1 MELVNIRD
9 IFRNT
14 QEYANKEVTIGGWVR
29 SNRNSKNFG
38 FIVVNDGTFFE
49 PIQVVYADGLANY
62 EEVCKINVGAAIIVK
77 GQLVPTPEA
86 KQPFEIQAAEV
97 TIEGASTPDYPLQKK
112 RHTFEYVRTISHLRP
127 RKKLVFSEIYM
138 NDLPEA
144 VMDRLALEGAM
155 IKQAFMTYGIDGSR
169 IYKIN
174 VLTSDAHEQTLFLGE
189 DGKILK

>member
-1 MELVNIRD
+1 MKKVLV
-9 IFRNT
+9 T
-14 QEYANKEVTIGGWVR
+14 
-29 SNRNSKNFG
+29 
-38 FIVVNDGTFFE
+38 
-49 PIQVVYADGLANY
+49 
-62 EEVCKINVGAAIIVK
+62 
-77 GQLVPTPEA
+77 LVLVMTLGVSVSFA
-86 KQPFEIQAAEV
+86 QAAPVEV
-97 TIEGASTPDYPLQKK
+97 PVEVPVVEKPQQS
-112 RHTFEYVRTISHLRP
+112 
-127 RKKLVFSEIYM
+127 KKLVFSEIYM

>member
-1 MELVNIRD
+1 MAENGRD
-9 IFRNT
+9 AVDR
-14 QEYANKEVTIGGWVR
+14 YAEDQDFDVILMDVQMPVEDP
-29 SNRNSKNFG
+29 
-38 FIVVNDGTFFE
+38 VVE
-49 PIQVVYADGLANY
+49 KPQ
-62 EEVCKINVGAAIIVK
+62 
-77 GQLVPTPEA
+77 Q
-86 KQPFEIQAAEV
+86 
-97 TIEGASTPDYPLQKK
+97 S
-112 RHTFEYVRTISHLRP
+112 
-127 RKKLVFSEIYM
+127 KKLVFSEIYM